1 MPGPNPHRF
10 ILHRS
15 PLVLYRSELLKWTA
29 KVNLIGPEAKAHLDE
44 HIAEA
49 WPRRRSCSREGEVL
63 DFGSGGGLA
72 GHPDGHRF
80 AGRALPSGRGGPE
93 KMGVFEAHRAR
104 VRLELQVYGDRL
116 SRLLPRLPA
125 DLRFSLV
132 VSRAVGNPEEWVPS
146 LKEHLED
153 GARIA
158 LFQGTPDA
166 PEIAGFTR
174 GEAVPLPRGD
184 IELPR
189 SADVPRGTSSNMT
202 AKIVT
207 LVNQKGGVGKT
218 TTAIN
223 LGASLAACERN
234 VLLVDLDP
242 QANATSGVGI
252 PKNDEKSIYPV
263 LTDGMSIREVIRQTE
278 LPNFHVAP
286 SSVDLVAAELEL
298 SDAIGREFY
307 LRKALQEVVK
317 DYDYILIDSPP
328 SLGLLTINGLTAAH
342 SVLVP
347 MQCEYFAIEGV
358 AQLLNTIERVRDM
371 LNPGLE
377 IEGIAL
383 TMYDER
389 MNLARQVAEEVR
401 SHFGEKVYKTVI
413 PRNVRLGE
421 APSFG
426 KPIILYDIRSRG
438 SEAYINLAKEF
449 IQRAETVLP

>member
-1 MPGPNPHRF
+1 
-10 ILHRS
+10 
-15 PLVLYRSELLKWTA
+15 
-29 KVNLIGPEAKAHLDE
+29 
-44 HIAEA
+44 
-49 WPRRRSCSREGEVL
+49 
-63 DFGSGGGLA
+63 
-72 GHPDGHRF
+72 
-80 AGRALPSGRGGPE
+80 
-93 KMGVFEAHRAR
+93 MG
-104 VRLELQVYGDRL
+104 
-116 SRLLPRLPA
+116 
-125 DLRFSLV
+125 
-132 VSRAVGNPEEWVPS
+132 
-146 LKEHLED
+146 
-153 GARIA
+153 
-158 LFQGTPDA
+158 
-166 PEIAGFTR
+166 
-174 GEAVPLPRGD
+174 
-184 IELPR
+184 
-189 SADVPRGTSSNMT
+189 
-202 AKIVT
+202 KIVT

-223 LGASLAACERN
+223 LGASLAACERK

-252 PKNDEKSIYPV
+252 AKNQDKSIYPV
-263 LTDGMSIREVIRQTE
+263 LTDGMSIREIILETE

-307 LRKALQEVVK
+307 LRKALQEVVA

-342 SVLVP
+342 TVLVP

-358 AQLLNTIERVRDM
+358 AQLVNTVERVRDM

-401 SHFGEKVYKTVI
+401 SHFGDKVYKTII

-438 SEAYINLAKEF
+438 SEAYISLAKEF
-449 IQRAETVLP
+449 IQRAETVLT